1 MGSLERIL
9 LVDDDPDIR
18 LIARLALRGGG
29 WEVEA
34 VASGEAALLAV
45 ATRRP
50 DLVLLDVMMDGLSGE
65 DLMQQLP
72 KGLPVILLTARARSD
87 LDPRLVEAA
96 TAVIQKPFD
105 PTSLAEQVQSG
116 WDRTVGA
123 VTTSARLRAAAP

>member
-34 VASGEAALLAV
+34 VASGDEALLAV

-50 DLVLLDVMMDGLSGE
+50 DLVLLDVMMDGLSGAA
-65 DLMQQLP
+65 LMGRLP
-72 KGLPVILLTARARSD
+72 KDLPVILLTARAHAD
-87 LDPRLVEAA
+87 LDPDLVIAA
-96 TAVIQKPFD
+96 AGVIQKPFD
-105 PTSLAEQVQSG
+105 PTALAEQVQEA
-116 WDRTVGA
+116 WQNTLGA
-123 VTTSARLRAAAP
+123 VTTSSRLRAAP